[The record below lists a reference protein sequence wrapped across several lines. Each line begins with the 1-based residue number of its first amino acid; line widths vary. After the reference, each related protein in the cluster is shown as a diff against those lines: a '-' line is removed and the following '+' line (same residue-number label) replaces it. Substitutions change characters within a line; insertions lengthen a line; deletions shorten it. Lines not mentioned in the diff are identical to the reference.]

1 MFATLFR
8 MFNSALKIHISQRTA
23 DILIQAGSY
32 ELEERGEIEM
42 KVTRVSMFFLRRVSC
57 VFGMLL
63 TNVFVSMPG

>member
-42 KVTRVSMFFLRRVSC
+42 KVT
-57 VFGMLL
+57 
-63 TNVFVSMPG
+63 